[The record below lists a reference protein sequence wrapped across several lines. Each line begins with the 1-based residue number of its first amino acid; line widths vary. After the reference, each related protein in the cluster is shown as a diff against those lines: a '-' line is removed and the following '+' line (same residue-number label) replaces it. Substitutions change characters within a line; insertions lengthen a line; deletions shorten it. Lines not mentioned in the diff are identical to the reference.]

1 MKIHLKQN
9 VWDAAIE
16 RTERLFDEF
25 KNVVVSFSGGKDST
39 VTLEIALIVAR
50 KKNRLPLSVYFLDQ
64 EAEWSAT
71 IDYVRKVMH
80 RKEIKPLWIQ
90 VPIFLPNSIS
100 QTNPFLI
107 TWEEGKEWMRPK
119 EEISI
124 KENHVLKG
132 DSEKEAKTGYWYT
145 YFVKSLNHLY
155 PDEPACFLAGMR
167 AEESPQRLAGLTNA
181 LTYKDIT
188 WGKHVNK
195 KKDHYTFYPLY
206 DWNASDIWKSI
217 HENKW
222 DYCNIYNEYFRYGLP
237 IKDMRVSNLNHESAL
252 KSLFYLHELEG
263 HTWEALNKR
272 LEGINQAKHLSKNDL
287 LRVTTLPYM
296 FKSWREYRD
305 FLTDKLI
312 VDQKHKDIF
321 INQWEKHDSYYAELR
336 NPKELNKKQ
345 INSIL
350 VNDIEF
356 AKLASFLQTP
366 SMIGFRDW
374 KKGKIVRSERAK
386 TQIKKEYLNE

>member
-100 QTNPFLI
+100 QENPFLI

-124 KENHVLKG
+124 KEKHVLKG

-145 YFVKSLNHLY
+145 YFVHTLY
-155 PDEPACFLAGMR
+155 
-167 AEESPQRLAGLTNA
+167 
-181 LTYKDIT
+181 
-188 WGKHVNK
+188 
-195 KKDHYTFYPLY
+195 
-206 DWNASDIWKSI
+206 
-217 HENKW
+217 
-222 DYCNIYNEYFRYGLP
+222 
-237 IKDMRVSNLNHESAL
+237 
-252 KSLFYLHELEG
+252 
-263 HTWEALNKR
+263 
-272 LEGINQAKHLSKNDL
+272 
-287 LRVTTLPYM
+287 
-296 FKSWREYRD
+296 
-305 FLTDKLI
+305 
-312 VDQKHKDIF
+312 IF
-321 INQWEKHDSYYAELR
+321 
-336 NPKELNKKQ
+336 
-345 INSIL
+345 
-350 VNDIEF
+350 
-356 AKLASFLQTP
+356 
-366 SMIGFRDW
+366 
-374 KKGKIVRSERAK
+374 
-386 TQIKKEYLNE
+386 